1 MTPFI
6 FTFTDSVIV
15 ASQPTHCTSSSSS
28 SCSSPK
34 YAILLPFPFVPLCS
48 LIAARLLSVR
58 PPALVLARPFWS
70 VRPLHLHPRRA
81 TCLSALR
88 EGRLAQVRQGRRSG
102 GLVSKSKSLMNTD
115 SPRWHWWAG
124 GGKMERGRERE
135 RERLWSCTS
144 FGQREKNKG
153 EKKALPTPLQRSQ
166 WLNTS
171 ACALKA
177 KHYKLT
183 ERVGLSLSTVALCDL
198 SSGHFKFLPRVMSFA
213 T

>member
-15 ASQPTHCTSSSSS
+15 ASQPTHCTSASSS

-34 YAILLPFPFVPLCS
+34 YAILLPFPFIPLCS
-48 LIAARLLSVR
+48 LIAAQLLSVR

-70 VRPLHLHPRRA
+70 VHPLHLHPRRA

-124 GGKMERGRERE
+124 GGKRERGRERE
-135 RERLWSCTS
+135 SESACDLAPALD
-144 FGQREKNKG
+144 REKRIR

-166 WLNTS
+166 WLSTA

-198 SSGHFKFLPRVMSFA
+198 SSGHFKFLPRVTSWA